1 MHFNLQ
7 VQLLPV
13 AVTRL
18 HVEDLHDVGG
28 GVGYMSNGDPSNV
41 IRVGVVFLKKGR
53 CVLKTVEFPCQIF
66 GTIQQQR

>member
-28 GVGYMSNGDPSNV
+28 GVGYMSNGDPSNA
-41 IRVGVVFLKKGR
+41 IRVGVVFFKKGQMR
-53 CVLKTVEFPCQIF
+53 FENGRISLPNF
-66 GTIQQQR
+66 